1 MVTHLYES
9 ANHPH
14 WYLLLPDGR
23 EDDFSPVPADVL
35 AQLGELRK
43 IVDAKVG
50 PGSLGIDL
58 LQAKNDFDTIGYHV
72 SMAGID

>member
-43 IVDAKVG
+43 IVDAEVG
-50 PGSLGIDL
+50 PGSLD
-58 LQAKNDFDTIGYHV
+58 
-72 SMAGID
+72 